1 MVQGKFFGSPHLV
14 APVAT
19 NSCGTFF
26 SFMYLWIAEFGGVPS
41 GLEQQQHLVLLDQLA
56 RLLHRLGRVVAV
68 VER

>member
-26 SFMYLWIAEFGGVPS
+26 SFMYLWIAVFGGVPS
-41 GLEQQQHLVLLDQLA
+41 VLKTNSTSSCSTSLRTCSTVLGGL
-56 RLLHRLGRVVAV
+56 
-68 VER
+68 